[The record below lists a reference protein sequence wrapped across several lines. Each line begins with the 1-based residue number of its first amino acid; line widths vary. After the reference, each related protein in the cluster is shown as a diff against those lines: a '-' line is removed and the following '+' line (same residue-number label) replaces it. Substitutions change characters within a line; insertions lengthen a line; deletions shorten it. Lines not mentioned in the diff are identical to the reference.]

1 MQWLLNAVLAVECLS
16 MPFFAAGAV
25 AGMVWYG
32 GRRMG
37 ADWGWLAGGAL
48 AAAGLFLAVWGWLRL
63 RGRFFSRRD
72 TAAFL
77 DEQLGLHAALSAGE
91 EWGNAVEAGESAVQG
106 NSVLRIRSA
115 WCLAWLAGGAVLMA
129 CGAFLPLP
137 APQAVG
143 QLPDLPPVLARV
155 GEVLD
160 RLAEMESVDNKSLEP
175 FREQLE
181 DLKRMHRNEM

>member
-129 CGAFLPLP
+129 FCRCPRRKP
-137 APQAVG
+137 
-143 QLPDLPPVLARV
+143 
-155 GEVLD
+155 
-160 RLAEMESVDNKSLEP
+160 
-175 FREQLE
+175 
-181 DLKRMHRNEM
+181 

>member
-1 MQWLLNAVLAVECLS
+1 MPLIVGQEWRRRISRMQWLLNAVLAVECLS

-115 WCLAWLAGGAVLMA
+115 WCLAWLGGFFAVPRA
-129 CGAFLPLP
+129 ESRRAASGFASRSGPGGGSP
-137 APQAVG
+137 G
-143 QLPDLPPVLARV
+143 PPGGD
-155 GEVLD
+155 GE
-160 RLAEMESVDNKSLEP
+160 RG
-175 FREQLE
+175 
-181 DLKRMHRNEM
+181 

>member
-1 MQWLLNAVLAVECLS
+1 MPLIVGQEWRRRISRMQWLLNAVLAVECLS

-37 ADWGWLAGGAL
+37 VDWGWLAGGAL
-48 AAAGLFLAVWGWLRL
+48 AAAGFFLAVWGWLRL

-91 EWGNAVEAGESAVQG
+91 EWGHAVEAGKSAVQG

-115 WCLAWLAGGAVLMA
+115 WRRGPALHHPPQHAGHRHVPAHRPGAA
-129 CGAFLPLP
+129 PEAAHCG
-137 APQAVG
+137 
-143 QLPDLPPVLARV
+143 
-155 GEVLD
+155 
-160 RLAEMESVDNKSLEP
+160 RL
-175 FREQLE
+175 
-181 DLKRMHRNEM
+181 

>member
-1 MQWLLNAVLAVECLS
+1 
-16 MPFFAAGAV
+16 
-25 AGMVWYG
+25 MVWYG

-115 WCLAWLAGGAVLMA
+115 GAWPGWREARFLWLAGLF
-129 CGAFLPLP
+129 CRCPRRKP
-137 APQAVG
+137 
-143 QLPDLPPVLARV
+143 
-155 GEVLD
+155 
-160 RLAEMESVDNKSLEP
+160 
-175 FREQLE
+175 
-181 DLKRMHRNEM
+181 

>member
-1 MQWLLNAVLAVECLS
+1 
-16 MPFFAAGAV
+16 
-25 AGMVWYG
+25 
-32 GRRMG
+32 MG

-91 EWGNAVEAGESAVQG
+91 EWGNAVEAGESSVRG

-129 CGAFLPLP
+129 CGAFCRCPRRKP
-137 APQAVG
+137 
-143 QLPDLPPVLARV
+143 
-155 GEVLD
+155 
-160 RLAEMESVDNKSLEP
+160 
-175 FREQLE
+175 
-181 DLKRMHRNEM
+181 

>member
-1 MQWLLNAVLAVECLS
+1 MAMPLIVGQEWRRRISRMQWLLNAVLAVECLS

-48 AAAGLFLAVWGWLRL
+48 AAAGFFLAVWGWLRL

-91 EWGNAVEAGESAVQG
+91 EWGHAVK
-106 NSVLRIRSA
+106 
-115 WCLAWLAGGAVLMA
+115 A
-129 CGAFLPLP
+129 CEQVPDISFIIALSSSFL
-137 APQAVG
+137 
-143 QLPDLPPVLARV
+143 
-155 GEVLD
+155 
-160 RLAEMESVDNKSLEP
+160 
-175 FREQLE
+175 
-181 DLKRMHRNEM
+181 

>member
-1 MQWLLNAVLAVECLS
+1 MPLIVGQEWRRRISRMQWLLNAVLAVECLS

-37 ADWGWLAGGAL
+37 ADWGWLTGGAL

-91 EWGNAVEAGESAVQG
+91 EWGHAVAEIAQGKLVFMNFPEAVPPQQPHQ
-106 NSVLRIRSA
+106 
-115 WCLAWLAGGAVLMA
+115 
-129 CGAFLPLP
+129 CGQCA
-137 APQAVG
+137 QA
-143 QLPDLPPVLARV
+143 
-155 GEVLD
+155 
-160 RLAEMESVDNKSLEP
+160 EP
-175 FREQLE
+175 HFH
-181 DLKRMHRNEM
+181 DLKTVQ

>member
-1 MQWLLNAVLAVECLS
+1 MPLIVGQEWRRRISRMQWLLNAVLAVECLS

-48 AAAGLFLAVWGWLRL
+48 AAAGLFFGGVGVAAAPGP
-63 RGRFFSRRD
+63 FFSRRD

-91 EWGNAVEAGESAVQG
+91 EWGNAVEAGES
-106 NSVLRIRSA
+106 SVRGIPCCGYVPPGA
-115 WCLAWLAGGAVLMA
+115 WPGWWEARFLWLAGLF
-129 CGAFLPLP
+129 CRCPRRKP
-137 APQAVG
+137 
-143 QLPDLPPVLARV
+143 
-155 GEVLD
+155 
-160 RLAEMESVDNKSLEP
+160 
-175 FREQLE
+175 
-181 DLKRMHRNEM
+181 

>member
-1 MQWLLNAVLAVECLS
+1 MPLIVGQEWRRRISRMQWLLNAVLAVECLS

-48 AAAGLFLAVWGWLRL
+48 AAAGFFLAVWGWLRL

-91 EWGNAVEAGESAVQG
+91 EWGHAVEAGESAVQG
-106 NSVLRIRSA
+106 NPVLRIRSA

-129 CGAFLPLP
+129 FAVARAASRGAASGFAARSGPGGGGP
-137 APQAVG
+137 G
-143 QLPDLPPVLARV
+143 PPGGD
-155 GEVLD
+155 GE
-160 RLAEMESVDNKSLEP
+160 RG
-175 FREQLE
+175 
-181 DLKRMHRNEM
+181 